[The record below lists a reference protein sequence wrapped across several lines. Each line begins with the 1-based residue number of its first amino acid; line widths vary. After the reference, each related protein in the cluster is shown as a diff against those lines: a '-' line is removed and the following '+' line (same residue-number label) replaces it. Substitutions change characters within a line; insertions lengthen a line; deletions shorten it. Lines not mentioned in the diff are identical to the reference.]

1 MATAVLPANGTGVS
15 TRWNTHLGQQ
25 TATIEM
31 SAVGALDEWTLA
43 AGASKVAAIN
53 SPHDDDTS
61 YITGA
66 EGQKQ
71 DFTPGS
77 LAAVPADAEIT
88 SVSVNM
94 RAARDGGSN
103 GTVRA
108 NHILEATTVN
118 GTTRVVGASYANFTD
133 TYTAKPG
140 GGTWTKADIAAL
152 IVQLENVTGDAN
164 VVRVTTLTLTV
175 TWSGTSAEK
184 VAAVA
189 APDDDDTTYVAPT
202 AQNQRQSFTFD
213 ATSVPVGSTI
223 DAVSIQW
230 RGRVTTGSST
240 MRADARL
247 GNDLEPGT
255 GNGQTLASTWQS
267 FTEARD
273 RPGGGA
279 WTRDDLDGVEADL
292 IMTAAFNPGRVTTVE
307 LVVDYTAPSATTAP
321 ASRFRSARSLRAGRS
336 TR

>member
-15 TRWNTHLGQQ
+15 TRWNTHLGPQ
-25 TATIEM
+25 TATVEM
-31 SAVGALDEWTLA
+31 AVGGSLDQWTLA

-53 SPHDDDTS
+53 SPNDDDTS

-66 EGQKQ
+66 EGQRQ

-77 LAAVPADAEIT
+77 LAAVPDDAEIT

-108 NHILEATTVN
+108 NHILDATTVN
-118 GTTRVVGASYANFTD
+118 GTTRVAEASYSNFTD

-175 TWSGTSAEK
+175 TWSGTSAQK

-202 AQNQRQSFTFD
+202 GTNQRQSFTFD
-213 ATSVPVGSTI
+213 ASSVPVGSTI
-223 DAVSIQW
+223 DAVSIRW
-230 RGRVTTGSST
+230 RGFTAGSST

-255 GNGQTLASTWQS
+255 GNGQTLSNVWQT

-273 RPGGGA
+273 RPGGGV
-279 WTRDDLDGVEADL
+279 WSLEDLDEVEADF
-292 IMTAAFNPGRVTTVE
+292 IMTAVFNPGRVTTAE
-307 LVVDYTAPSATTAP
+307 LVVDYTAPPAP
-321 ASRFRSARSLRAGRS
+321 SRRRYRPSRRPLARRYRSG
-336 TR
+336 